1 MNFVDRYLPYFRQQ
15 PIARPLLALLPF
27 QSLFTE
33 SSGGDQ
39 LLASPPFSSAL
50 TAPCLLCCMFLF
62 SSLFII
68 QVFFLGGWVCPWD
81 YAGLSQ
87 WCLWEYHVMLICS
100 PVGLLDVSQA
110 GLELA
115 YGDAGALLFFQCNVA
130 WRSFVWAGGSGCW
143 SLDSSWFFFSAKC
156 GSSISARFFIY
167 RVHTV
172 CFCTLVAILDPSLA
186 FKSIC

>member
-15 PIARPLLALLPF
+15 PIARPLLAFCLSSLCLLKVLVEISSLLLPP
-27 QSLFTE
+27 
-33 SSGGDQ
+33 
-39 LLASPPFSSAL
+39 SPVHLQHPASSA
-50 TAPCLLCCMFLF
+50 ACSFSVPCLLFR
-62 SSLFII
+62 
-68 QVFFLGGWVCPWD
+68 FFFWGGWVCPWD

>member
-1 MNFVDRYLPYFRQQ
+1 VEIGSLP
-15 PIARPLLALLPF
+15 LPH
-27 QSLFTE
+27 
-33 SSGGDQ
+33 
-39 LLASPPFSSAL
+39 SPVCLQHPAPSVVCSFSI
-50 TAPCLLCCMFLF
+50 PCLLFSFIYLF
-62 SSLFII
+62 FVGQGVSLSR
-68 QVFFLGGWVCPWD
+68 
-81 YAGLSQ
+81 GLCWFSQ
-87 WCLWEYHVMLICS
+87 EWLWEYHVMLICS
-100 PVGLLDVSQA
+100 PVGLLDVSQT